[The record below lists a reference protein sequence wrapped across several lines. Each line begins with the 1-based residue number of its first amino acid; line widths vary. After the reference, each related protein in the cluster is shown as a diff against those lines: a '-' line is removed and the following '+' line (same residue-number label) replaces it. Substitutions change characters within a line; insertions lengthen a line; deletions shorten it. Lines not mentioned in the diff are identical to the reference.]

1 MTVSLYQNR
10 YFFPNIKVSFQ
21 KKKACSASR
30 VFAACKGPGESPE
43 RPFPAGACAV
53 PTVSEGRQPVGVRVS
68 GKVCPVRGTAEVSL
82 TPSARQQDGLPGAD
96 AAGQAP
102 SPQNHRIVG
111 VGRDLCGSSCPTP
124 CPSRVTQ
131 SRLHRTLSRRG
142 WNISREGDSTA
153 SLGSLGQGSV
163 TLRGKKFFLGF
174 RRNFLC
180 LSLCPGVVCWQ

>member
-21 KKKACSASR
+21 KKKACSVSR

-53 PTVSEGRQPVGVRVS
+53 PAVSEGRQPVGVRVS

-111 VGRDLCGSSCPTP
+111 VGRDLWGSSGPTP
-124 CPSRVTQ
+124 LPRQGHPEQAAQDLVQGGLEYLQRRRYSLAAEVG
-131 SRLHRTLSRRG
+131 HR
-142 WNISREGDSTA
+142 
-153 SLGSLGQGSV
+153 
-163 TLRGKKFFLGF
+163 
-174 RRNFLC
+174 C
-180 LSLCPGVVCWQ
+180 GVKPHCCGLVQPVC